1 MSSLVLVSVVGVKLV
16 LVTLPTGSVVKGVF
30 GEPIDFVYVSVS
42 FKAYETANRR
52 IAENALY
59 MTKLIYR

>member
-1 MSSLVLVSVVGVKLV
+1 MSSLVLVSVVGVK

>member
-16 LVTLPTGSVVKGVF
+16 TLLTGSGFKGVI
-30 GEPIDFVYVSVS
+30 GKPIVFVYVSVS

>member
-16 LVTLPTGSVVKGVF
+16 TLLTGSVVKRVF

-42 FKAYETANRR
+42 FMAYDTANRR